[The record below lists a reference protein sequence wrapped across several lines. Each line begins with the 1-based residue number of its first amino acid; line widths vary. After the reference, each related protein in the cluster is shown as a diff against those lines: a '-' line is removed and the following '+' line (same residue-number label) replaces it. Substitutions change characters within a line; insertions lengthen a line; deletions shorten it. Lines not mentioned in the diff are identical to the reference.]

1 MGLTPPSRL
10 GAPKELLPK
19 ASKHVVNIWVPT
31 IVPSS
36 IHRCD
41 FITSPRHMGPDT
53 HIKRRSTK
61 HSRKPHSLSYEAVG
75 SSSCLPPRGGG
86 PFCHHPQRGDCKS
99 AQSLMAVVPCIR
111 QDVAGIWCSVHLS
124 DRTAQMFHHGLPAR
138 NRNLVGI
145 RHFHRGERMSQSGHE

>member
-86 PFCHHPQRGDCKS
+86 PFATTPSVGTANLPSPSWPSCPASGRMWQGFGVRSICRIGLPRCFTMDC
-99 AQSLMAVVPCIR
+99 LPEI
-111 QDVAGIWCSVHLS
+111 GIW
-124 DRTAQMFHHGLPAR
+124 
-138 NRNLVGI
+138 
-145 RHFHRGERMSQSGHE
+145 